1 MGLSATFRYLSPAT
15 RLYAGVDALS
25 HLSREVQRLEASRA
39 FVVCSQTVAQ
49 TTNLLN
55 RTKDTLEDLC
65 VGVYDEAKKE
75 SPIPL
80 VLAGVEA
87 ARAVHPD
94 LIVAVGGGSAV
105 VTARAITILLAE
117 EGTVH
122 DLCTTYPPG
131 EAPVSPRLLEPKL
144 PNILVLTT
152 PTTGANRGGAAV
164 MDDKPPYRLEL
175 FDPKARPACI
185 ILDGQALLTAPLS
198 LYLDTSI
205 TTFMGLV
212 GALQSPNLNPLSYSD
227 LRQAL
232 ELSLTFLPQLVAH
245 PEDPDVRIQLGVASV
260 LANRAADS
268 PSGGGRG
275 INTTLDKQIRYRY
288 KQVGQGASRAVLLA
302 AEMRRNR
309 EILVTGQ
316 ARLAE
321 VMGLSKEG
329 MSDLVSAEAATQGLV
344 DFLQSIGVPARIR
357 DLRMPED
364 DLQAIAEA
372 DAAQPSFGESGHR
385 ITDVGELL
393 QFLRE
398 AW

>member
-1 MGLSATFRYLSPAT
+1 MGLSATFRYLSPAA

-25 HLSREVQRLEASRA
+25 HLSRGAQRMEASRA
-39 FVVCSQTVAQ
+39 FVVCSETVAR
-49 TTNLLN
+49 TTNLLD
-55 RTKDTLEDLC
+55 RTRETLGDLC
-65 VGVYDEAKKE
+65 IGVYDGAKKE

-87 ARAVHPD
+87 ARAARPD

-117 EGTVH
+117 KGTVH
-122 DLCTTYPPG
+122 DLCTKYPPG

-185 ILDGQALLTAPLS
+185 ILDGEALLTAPLS

-205 TTFMGLV
+205 TTFMGIV

-227 LRQAL
+227 LRQAM
-232 ELSLTFLPQLVAH
+232 ELSLSFLPQLVAH
-245 PEDPDVRIQLGVASV
+245 PEDPEVRIQLGVASV
-260 LANRAADS
+260 LANRASDA

-275 INTTLDKQIRYRY
+275 FTTTLDKQIRYRY
-288 KQVGQGASRAVLLA
+288 EQVSQGASRAVLLA

-309 EILVTGQ
+309 EVMAGGQ

-321 VMGLSKEG
+321 VMGVRGEG
-329 MSDLVSAEAATQGLV
+329 VSDGEAAEAATQALV
-344 DFLQSIGVPARIR
+344 GFLRSIGVPARIR
-357 DLRMPED
+357 DLEMPED
-364 DLQAIAEA
+364 DLPAIAEA
-372 DAAQPSFGESGHR
+372 DAAMPAYGESLSAKA
-385 ITDVGELL
+385 DVGQLL

>member
-1 MGLSATFRYLSPAT
+1 M
-15 RLYAGVDALS
+15 
-25 HLSREVQRLEASRA
+25 
-39 FVVCSQTVAQ
+39 
-49 TTNLLN
+49 
-55 RTKDTLEDLC
+55 
-65 VGVYDEAKKE
+65 
-75 SPIPL
+75 
-80 VLAGVEA
+80 
-87 ARAVHPD
+87 
-94 LIVAVGGGSAV
+94 

-117 EGTVH
+117 EGTIQ
-122 DLCTTYPPG
+122 DLCTKYPPG
-131 EAPVSPRLLEPKL
+131 EAPVSPRLLKPKL

-185 ILDGQALLTAPLS
+185 ILDGEALLTAPLA

-212 GALQSPNLNPLSYSD
+212 GAVQSPNLNPLGYSD

-245 PEDPDVRIQLGVASV
+245 PEDPEVRIQLGVASV
-260 LANRAADS
+260 LANRASDA

-275 INTTLDKQIRYRY
+275 LTTTLDKQIRYRY
-288 KQVGQGASRAVLLA
+288 EQVGQGASRAVLLA

-309 EILVTGQ
+309 EVMAEGQ

-321 VMGLSKEG
+321 VMGVRGEG
-329 MSDLVSAEAATQGLV
+329 MSDAEAAEAATQALV
-344 DFLQSIGVPARIR
+344 GFLQSIGVPARLR
-357 DLRMPED
+357 DLQMPED

-372 DAAQPSFGESGHR
+372 DAAQPSFGEGGR
-385 ITDVGELL
+385 RMTDAGQLL